1 MSKLIIMCGIPGSGK
16 STWLHEHAPSF
27 SAASSIISRDDIRFS
42 MLKDGEDYFAH
53 EKEVWTQFI
62 EDIVISLAINEETY
76 VDATHINE
84 RSRAK
89 LLRAL
94 NKNLYGVEV
103 QAVFFNTPLDIALAR
118 NENRSGLAYVP
129 ASAIITMHSNLTEP
143 TFIEGFSKI
152 YIVENNKLYQK
163 VELQDD

>member
-16 STWLHEHAPSF
+16 STWLHEHASHF
-27 SAASSIISRDDIRFS
+27 YAASSIVSRDQIRFS

-53 EKEVWTQFI
+53 EKEVWNQFI
-62 EDIVISLAINEETY
+62 EEIKISLAINEETY

-89 LLRAL
+89 LFRAL
-94 NKNLYGVEV
+94 GSSMYGVELT
-103 QAVFFNTPLDIALAR
+103 ALYFKIPLEVALAR

-129 ASAIITMHSNLTEP
+129 ASAIISMNSNLTEP
-143 TFIEGFSKI
+143 TFAEGFSKI
-152 YIVENNKLYQK
+152 YIVENDKLYQK